1 MLIVWKIH
9 VYIYSTESIL
19 YLLLV
24 LTDKSICLISNT
36 VGLNLT

>member
-1 MLIVWKIH
+1 MLIVRKIH

-19 YLLLV
+19 YLV